1 MNLTFPNRAT
11 SPDGDAYED
20 DVGLGAVTIYDIVE
34 DPKMAPIT
42 ILETLMFSGM
52 RDPDSFTYMGS
63 ARRDMTKDDV
73 KGLGAKIEELDDQFQ
88 GIVSKCRGT

>member
-1 MNLTFPNRAT
+1 MYIRMIN
-11 SPDGDAYED
+11 
-20 DVGLGAVTIYDIVE
+20 DVSLGAATIYDIVE

-52 RDPDSFTYMGS
+52 QDPDSFTYMGT

-73 KGLGAKIEELDDQFQ
+73 KGLSAKIEELDDQFQ
-88 GIVSKCRGT
+88 GIFSKCQAT